1 MNNRAKMIAGVLLLT
16 FGGSAIAADENPRYK
31 GARYLYDDYLI
42 AINRATNPEFYP
54 AFKVSEL
61 EKIPKKISELEK
73 KIATQQEIID
83 EQKSMFDRKMQE
95 VQEMKRSEGEKE
107 LAIYLLQKTTA
118 SLKEEIA
125 GLKKSLDEVKSQT
138 R

>member
-1 MNNRAKMIAGVLLLT
+1 MNNRAKTIAGVLLLT

-31 GARYLYDDYLI
+31 GNPYLYDDYLI

>member
-1 MNNRAKMIAGVLLLT
+1 MNNRAKTIAGVLLLT
-16 FGGSAIAADENPRYK
+16 FGGLALADENPRYK
-31 GARYLYDDYLI
+31 RDFFLHDDYLI
-42 AINRATNPEFYP
+42 AVNRATQPEFYP

-61 EKIPKKISELEK
+61 KEIPEKISELEK
-73 KIATQQEIID
+73 KIAKQQEIID
-83 EQKSMFDRKMQE
+83 EQKSVFDRKM
-95 VQEMKRSEGEKE
+95 QEMKRSEGEKE